1 MSSGPGDVPLYEGSC
16 QCGAVRFTA
25 RTRLEAPFQCNCS
38 RCRRLNAVMH
48 SVPDGDFVLNSGSDA
63 LKTYRFNS
71 HTIAHQFCTIC
82 GIQPFASGTD
92 RNGTALHVINVN
104 CLEEPVYDAGAI
116 TRFNGADF

>member
-1 MSSGPGDVPLYEGSC
+1 MSPDAETPTYQGSC
-16 QCGAVRFTA
+16 QCGAVTFTA

-48 SVPDGDFVLNSGSDA
+48 SVPDSDFVLESGGEA
-63 LKTYRFNS
+63 LKTFRFNS
-71 HTIAHQFCTIC
+71 HTIAHQFCTVC

-92 RNGTALHVINVN
+92 RDGRALHVVNVN
-104 CLEEPVYDAGAI
+104 CLDNPVYDPGAI